1 MSSSHW
7 SVIIPLILQR
17 SYLIVFIRQGNEK
30 ACCTM
35 MTTIVVLQV
44 FRINEYHWGGWKGQK
59 MQIHKKEKKIQE
71 YGPEEKS
78 GWQSI
83 ASCPAY
89 LNPNGPGC
97 G

>member
-17 SYLIVFIRQGNEK
+17 SYLIVFLRQGNEK

-59 MQIHKKEKKIQE
+59 MQIHKKE
-71 YGPEEKS
+71 EK
-78 GWQSI
+78 
-83 ASCPAY
+83 
-89 LNPNGPGC
+89 NPRIWP
-97 G
+97 